1 MKLRGRCKGKRSRR
15 RWGTGMGVL
24 KIHIGVYEILKE
36 LKKRRALIAI
46 TRVLFLDPNHVPKPP
61 LQSTT
66 SWGGVGVRIPA
77 THSKGCVQTFS
88 EKKCLQLRKYLSLIY
103 W

>member
-1 MKLRGRCKGKRSRR
+1 M
-15 RWGTGMGVL
+15 GML

-36 LKKRRALIAI
+36 LKKIRALIAI

-66 SWGGVGVRIPA
+66 SWGLGFQQPTPRGVCKHSVRGNA
-77 THSKGCVQTFS
+77 CS
-88 EKKCLQLRKYLSLIY
+88 
-103 W
+103 

>member
-1 MKLRGRCKGKRSRR
+1 
-15 RWGTGMGVL
+15 MGVL

-103 W
+103 